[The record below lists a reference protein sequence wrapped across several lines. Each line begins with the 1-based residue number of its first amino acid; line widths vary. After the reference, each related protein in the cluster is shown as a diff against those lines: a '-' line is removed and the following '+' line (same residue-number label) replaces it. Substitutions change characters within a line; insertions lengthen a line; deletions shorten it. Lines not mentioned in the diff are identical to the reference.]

1 MIIRKFVYVLAL
13 SSIVL
18 ACGQSN
24 NRDKGSG
31 DTSESIDGLLPDTSD
46 TATTGLA
53 DSSHLDENN
62 DQRGTRIQAGPD
74 SANRKQ

>member
-24 NRDKGSG
+24 NRDKGLG
-31 DTSESIDGLLPDTSD
+31 DTSESIDGLLPD
-46 TATTGLA
+46 
-53 DSSHLDENN
+53 N
-62 DQRGTRIQAGPD
+62 
-74 SANRKQ
+74 